1 MIRLADMLGMD
12 SFLRAVSA
20 ELHIACV
27 GIRPCNFRFVRL
39 SCFVL
44 LCRHPTVVSSFLSFC
59 VGIRSRRSL
68 TTCIAGVGIRPHRSW
83 RKNQIR
89 RMGTF
94 NPCLIVYYCS
104 VSFIFLIL
112 LVSVSDHVIFALF
125 VSFVSSCCVGIRPCR
140 SSFALSS
147 CIAYVGIRPRS
158 AGH

>member
-1 MIRLADMLGMD
+1 M
-12 SFLRAVSA
+12 SA
-20 ELHIACV
+20 SDHVIFAL
-27 GIRPCNFRFVRL
+27 F
-39 SCFVL
+39 
-44 LCRHPTVVSSFLSFC
+44 VSSFLSFC

-104 VSFIFLIL
+104 VSFIL

-140 SSFALSS
+140 SLTTCLLLCLLVLLMSVSDHAAQVTDFNFRFVHLLRLNIISNVRA
-147 CIAYVGIRPRS
+147 
-158 AGH
+158 